1 MKRIIFLRHPQ
12 TAFNIEPM
20 RLRGGLDVP
29 LSPHG
34 FAQIPDICTRL
45 MQAHPDI
52 KQIYSSPLERASILA
67 TTIAHEFNLKVT
79 KLDGLKSWDYGVL
92 NGKYIKDVIDVLKQM
107 STGAG
112 RLLAPKD
119 GESMIDFLTR
129 LGPGT
134 PEKPGA
140 IKDIIYHAPEEG
152 CVLVV
157 SHLQNIM
164 IGAHWLSVGLPENIE
179 EMPYD
184 YKETNE
190 IEPGDWI
197 EIRRDWVILKELKT
211 VPAEKDKNIYD

>member
-12 TAFNIEPM
+12 TAFNVEPT

-29 LSPHG
+29 LSPTG
-34 FAQIPDICTRL
+34 FAQIPAICDNL
-45 MQAHPDI
+45 KKAHPDI

-67 TTIAHEFNLKVT
+67 TTVAHEFGLKVT

-92 NGKYIKDVIDVLKQM
+92 NGKYVSDVVDVLKQM

-119 GESMIDFLTR
+119 GESMLDFLVR

-134 PEKPGA
+134 AEKPGA
-140 IKDIIYHAPEEG
+140 IKDIIYNAPEEG

-157 SHLQNIM
+157 THLQNIM
-164 IGAHWLSVGLPENIE
+164 IGTHWLATGLPEDVLD
-179 EMPYD
+179 MPYD

-190 IEPGDWI
+190 IQPGTWL
-197 EIRRDWVILKELKT
+197 EIRRDWVVQRAPK
-211 VPAEKDKNIYD
+211 VMVHD

>member
-12 TAFNIEPM
+12 TAFNMEPV

-29 LSPHG
+29 LSPTG
-34 FAQIPDICTRL
+34 FAQIPLICENL
-45 MQAHPDI
+45 KAEHPDI

-67 TTIAHEFNLKVT
+67 TTIAHEFNLKVK

-92 NGKYIKDVIDVLKQM
+92 NGRKVCDVVDVLKQM

-119 GESMIDFLTR
+119 GESMNDFLIR

-134 PEKPGA
+134 VDKPGA
-140 IKDIIYHAPEEG
+140 IKDIIYNAPEEG

-164 IGAHWLSVGLPENIE
+164 IGTHWLSVGLPEDVL
-179 EMPYD
+179 EMPYE
-184 YKETNE
+184 YRETNE
-190 IEPGDWI
+190 IEPGTWL
-197 EIRRDWVILKELKT
+197 EIRRDWVIQKGRK
-211 VPAEKDKNIYD
+211 ASHD